1 MDKITD
7 QYRGYQLAAFK
18 SDDGWQVEIV
28 DTPQRTTRFANVAAA
43 MTEAR
48 RLVDLTA
55 AATPRKVAGQL
66 DANGLTAEKR

>member
-7 QYRGYQLAAFK
+7 QYRGYQLTAFR
-18 SDDGWQVEIV
+18 SGDGWQVDIV
-28 DTPQRTTRFANVAAA
+28 DIPQRTTRFANIAAA

-55 AATPRKVAGQL
+55 AVTPRTVARQF
-66 DANGLTAEKR
+66 DANSLEVQKR